1 MSEYFDPEAKTIKVK
16 IPAYTVE
23 VDIAVWAA
31 TYGIYP
37 EFDQTMI
44 QKGRAPFEGHG
55 HRHAIRPRQHTIR
68 QPQAQFA
75 EQELFQGMGSGCI

>member
-31 TYGIYP
+31 TYGSYP

-44 QKGRAPFEGHG
+44 QAVREDVRYYFGATDCIVDSTGAAQSG
-55 HRHAIRPRQHTIR
+55 AV
-68 QPQAQFA
+68 QAVSA
-75 EQELFQGMGSGCI
+75 